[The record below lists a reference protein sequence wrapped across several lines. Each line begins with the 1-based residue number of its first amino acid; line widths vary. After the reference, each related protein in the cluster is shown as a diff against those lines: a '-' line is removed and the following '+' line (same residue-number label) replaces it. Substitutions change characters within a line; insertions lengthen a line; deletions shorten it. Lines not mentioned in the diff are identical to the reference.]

1 MQWMS
6 HLGLSRWE
14 PRDRWAFTETPEWTP
29 EQSHLLATELEC
41 SLPLWVPQGQDPFVL
56 GW

>member
-1 MQWMS
+1 M
-6 HLGLSRWE
+6 SRWE
-14 PRDRWAFTETPEWTP
+14 PGDRWAHTETPEWTP
-29 EQSHLLATELEC
+29 EQGHLLATELEC